1 MKKKPPLF
9 LTIADPV
16 EGFNPV
22 AETTFFL
29 LNEVSQRG
37 FLNFIAT
44 PQDLFFMEG
53 EVAAYASPI
62 HVVRKQK
69 KFSYKLG
76 PKKIFFVRLADC
88 VLVRKDPPCD
98 QDYIDHLS
106 ILGLAEQNALES
118 GKGGSPKGGSPKP
131 LFVNSPSGIHFAGE
145 KILSLFFQDLAPP
158 TLIASQKEILLKTI
172 HRFKKAVLK
181 PLNSSGGRGVLL
193 VDAKSP
199 NVNSLVEMTTD
210 GFAKNVICQKFLP
223 GSKKGDKRILLLD
236 GEPLGCF
243 LRVPSPHDFRGNLHS
258 GAHLKKASLNS
269 RDKEII
275 QRVGPV
281 LKELGLIFVGLDV
294 IDGFLTEI
302 NTTSPMGL
310 GEINQNENSQVEKKV
325 IDYIFNCLN
334 FDS

>member
-1 MKKKPPLF
+1 MKKKTPLF

-16 EGFNPV
+16 ESFNPI

-29 LNEVSQRG
+29 LHEVNQRG
-37 FLNFIAT
+37 FANLIAT

-53 EVAAYASPI
+53 EVALYASSI

-88 VLVRKDPPCD
+88 VFLRKDPPCD
-98 QDYIDHLS
+98 QNYTNHLS
-106 ILGLAEQNALES
+106 LLGLAEQNALES
-118 GKGGSPKGGSPKP
+118 GKGDLPKP

-145 KILSLFFQDLAPP
+145 KILNLFFQDLAPP

-172 HRFKKAVLK
+172 NRFRKAVLK

-193 VDAKSP
+193 VDAKNP
-199 NVNSLVEMTTD
+199 NVNSLIEMTTD
-210 GFAKNVICQKFLP
+210 GFSTNVICQKFLP

-236 GEPLGCF
+236 GKPLGCF
-243 LRVPSPHDFRGNLHS
+243 LRVAAPHDFRGNLHS
-258 GAHLKKASLNS
+258 GAHLKKATLNS
-269 RDKEII
+269 RDEEII
-275 QRVGPV
+275 ARVGPV
-281 LKELGLIFVGLDV
+281 IKELGLSFVGLDV

-302 NTTSPMGL
+302 NTTSPMGIN
-310 GEINQNENSQVEKKV
+310 EINQNENSQVEKKV
-325 IDYIFNCLN
+325 INWILNCLN
-334 FDS
+334 FDA